1 MISFCLFSL
10 SLLTFIGAR
19 LVQEVSIGRA
29 RGAREA
35 GEGRV
40 CCVLVFF
47 FIVVILVRGRKK
59 ETRGVRVQGKGKAAP
74 QSIGESKFLP
84 RPFVVVIFESKL
96 RFLVG
101 IFKRSTPSGGR
112 ISFTKQ
118 P

>member
-1 MISFCLFSL
+1 M
-10 SLLTFIGAR
+10 
-19 LVQEVSIGRA
+19 
-29 RGAREA
+29 
-35 GEGRV
+35 
-40 CCVLVFF
+40 
-47 FIVVILVRGRKK
+47 
-59 ETRGVRVQGKGKAAP
+59 RVQGKGKAAP

-101 IFKRSTPSGGR
+101 IFKSSTPSGGR

>member
-19 LVQEVSIGRA
+19 LVQGVSIGRA

-47 FIVVILVRGRKK
+47 FLLLLFWFEVEKRRRG
-59 ETRGVRVQGKGKAAP
+59 G
-74 QSIGESKFLP
+74 
-84 RPFVVVIFESKL
+84 
-96 RFLVG
+96 
-101 IFKRSTPSGGR
+101 
-112 ISFTKQ
+112 
-118 P
+118 